1 MKIHNQISPYISS
14 VDKITF
20 TNHYS
25 LIYSQHKVY
34 LYQDVFEE
42 ENKENLSYLNDIGF
56 SFFLKKIN
64 EEESFFLSLIQK
76 TSNSVLDILYDL
88 YQKSSK
94 TVELTKEDISNIYQ
108 DLVLQFD
115 QLFQYYF
122 VMQDRIEEMFYPR
135 ESYYQLLLHMSDI
148 YHLLSLGR
156 FFLEQ
161 WKNIPTHHY
170 REVYT
175 LQNILPNN
183 FISGNVIDATHGKRD
198 LCVYELSNYYH
209 VYYYCDQMV
218 EDVSTFLE
226 QLSLNDCEL
235 YLFYVKIALIVVLDG
250 SSLWNVESLLYYVQK
265 TNSFLLEKYQE
276 YQETN
281 NNEFQE

>member
-1 MKIHNQISPYISS
+1 M
-14 VDKITF
+14 
-20 TNHYS
+20 
-25 LIYSQHKVY
+25 
-34 LYQDVFEE
+34 
-42 ENKENLSYLNDIGF
+42 
-56 SFFLKKIN
+56 
-64 EEESFFLSLIQK
+64 
-76 TSNSVLDILYDL
+76 
-88 YQKSSK
+88 
-94 TVELTKEDISNIYQ
+94 
-108 DLVLQFD
+108 
-115 QLFQYYF
+115 
-122 VMQDRIEEMFYPR
+122 
-135 ESYYQLLLHMSDI
+135 
-148 YHLLSLGR
+148 
-156 FFLEQ
+156 
-161 WKNIPTHHY
+161 
-170 REVYT
+170 
-175 LQNILPNN
+175 PNN